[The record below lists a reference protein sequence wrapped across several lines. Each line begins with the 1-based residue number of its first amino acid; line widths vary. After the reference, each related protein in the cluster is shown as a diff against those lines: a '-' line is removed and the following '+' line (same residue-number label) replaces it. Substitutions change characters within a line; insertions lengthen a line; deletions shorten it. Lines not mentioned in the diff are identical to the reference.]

1 MSSHGQDHTLELIVK
16 STSGQFTDTFN
27 TSNRA
32 QKVLDEAI
40 RRLGLNTGGGIT
52 YVLRRATDG
61 RTLNLSEKLGDL
73 GLVDGDVLLV
83 QTNQAQ
89 DG

>member
-1 MSSHGQDHTLELIVK
+1 MPPQQHKQLDLTVK
-16 STSGQFTDTFN
+16 STSGQFEERFN
-27 TSNRA
+27 EENRA

-40 RRLGLNTGGGIT
+40 RYFGLATGGSVT
-52 YVLRRATDG
+52 YTLRREADG
-61 RTLNLSEKLGDL
+61 RSLALSEKLGDL
-73 GLVDGDVLLV
+73 GVRDGDVLLL